1 MKRLMKKKFKESYF
15 NQYGVSLSDIEFV
28 FSQAKDIEN
37 DSEKVDFVFDNLSEL
52 PDNLLIE
59 LWDSY
64 LEEEM
69 QTSSNTGINNSI
81 GFNKIPPYNTELINL
96 Y

>member
-1 MKRLMKKKFKESYF
+1 MKKFRESYF
-15 NQYGVSLSDIEFV
+15 NQYGISLSDIDFV

-52 PDNLLIE
+52 PDNLIIE

>member
-15 NQYGVSLSDIEFV
+15 NQYGVSLSDIDFV

-37 DSEKVDFVFDNLSEL
+37 GSEKVDFVFDNLSEL

-81 GFNKIPPYNTELINL
+81 GFNKIPPYDTELINL